1 MNFTASS
8 TAKQRFHGLNF
19 WAVASSPIPVWRQYA
34 TAIVALAIAVG
45 VRAAMGLAF
54 PDRSPTYLIFL
65 APVIAVAFLA
75 GTVPAL
81 FVTGVGLFLLEWL
94 FTDPEA
100 SLEFDS
106 NTWVIAAVFF
116 IEGAAISLVG
126 GRLRRT
132 VAALVSREQA
142 LAASEAR
149 LLAAQHAARIATY
162 EWDPVTGTAVWSENA
177 EAVMA
182 RPPGSFLGTYE
193 DSFRTVVPEDQ
204 PLLAEGA
211 ERLMRDGENE
221 VEFRVLDEAG
231 GIHWIRG
238 TGTVTRS
245 DAGEPGR
252 VVGVIIDITE
262 RKRDSENNQFLADA
276 TADFARSLDY
286 HANVADVARIAVQNF
301 CDLAAVVLVNNGVF
315 PGEVVA
321 HAHRDPDR
329 LELVADIEEALS
341 QSPEAPGVLAQAIR
355 SGQPLFLPSITAS
368 QLREAAVSERHL
380 QALQAMEVSSLICI
394 PLVARERTLGA
405 LIFGQESGRMF
416 DQADFRIAVE
426 LGRRA
431 ALAIE
436 NSLLLEQSFER
447 EGEVSRAN
455 EALQMV
461 ADAGV
466 ALGSTF
472 DLSPSLNALAKLVVP
487 RFADVCSISL
497 QEEGRLRPVALAA
510 ANEELKQSLEA
521 FSAGN
526 RPSSQLVKSA
536 AEVIQ
541 SDRPIFLREIPPDL
555 LAQLSSNSE
564 NLELA
569 KRVEPRSLILMPLS
583 ARGQTLGVMTFMR
596 VGTSATFERDDLSL
610 AGQIARRTAIATDN
624 ARLYNDARRANDAK
638 DEFLGMMSHE
648 LRTPIT
654 VIHGGARVLR
664 GRSENLEPETRE
676 SILGDIERESDRLA
690 RMLENLLAL
699 ARAELDREVILEPVL
714 LQRLLPRLIESIGAG
729 SDRSLTFTSEPGVP
743 AVAAEPGYI
752 EHIVRNLVGNAIKY
766 SPTDSPIEIVV
777 SHHNGGA
784 AIRVLDRGFGV
795 TDEEAT
801 KIFERFYRS
810 DRTSRL
816 AGGAGLGLAVCKRL
830 VETMSGE
837 IWATPREDG
846 GLEVGF
852 SVPAY
857 KEEHAE

>member
-1 MNFTASS
+1 MNFTASP
-8 TAKQRFHGLNF
+8 TAKPRFRDLNF
-19 WAVASSPIPVWRQYA
+19 WTVASSPLPVWRQYA
-34 TAIVALAIAVG
+34 MVVLALVITVG
-45 VRAAMGLAF
+45 IRAALEVVFAE
-54 PDRSPTYLIFL
+54 RTPTYLIFM
-65 APVIAVAFLA
+65 APVIAVSLLA
-75 GTVPAL
+75 GTVPGL
-81 FVTGVGLFLLEWL
+81 LVTGVGLFLLEWL
-94 FTDPEA
+94 FTDPKV
-100 SLEFDS
+100 SLDFDS
-106 NTWVIAAVFF
+106 NTWVIAGVFLV
-116 IEGAAISLVG
+116 EGAAIALVG
-126 GRLRRT
+126 GRLRGT
-132 VAALVSREQA
+132 VAALLSRERA

-149 LLAAQHAARIATY
+149 LLIAQNAARIATY
-162 EWDPVTGTAVWSENA
+162 EWDPATGRSVWSQNA
-177 EAVMA
+177 EGVMGRA
-182 RPPGSFLGTYE
+182 PGTFLGTYE
-193 DSFRTVVPEDQ
+193 DSFRTVVPEDR
-204 PLLAEGA
+204 PLLAEAA
-211 ERLMRDGENE
+211 ENLMRDGDNE
-221 VEFRVLDEAG
+221 VEFRVLDDG
-231 GIHWIRG
+231 GGVRWIRG
-238 TGTVTRS
+238 TGTLTRS
-245 DAGEPGR
+245 EAGEPAR
-252 VVGVIIDITE
+252 VVGVIIDVTE

-286 HANVADVARIAVQNF
+286 RANVSDVSRIAVQNF
-301 CDLAAVVLVNNGVF
+301 CDVAAVVLIHDGVL
-315 PGEVVA
+315 PGEVVS
-321 HAHRDPDR
+321 HAHRDPER
-329 LELVADIEEALS
+329 LQLVADLEQALA
-341 QSPEAPGVLAQAIR
+341 QSPESPGLLARAIR
-355 SGQPLFLPSITAS
+355 SGQPLFLPRVAGS
-368 QLREAAVSERHL
+368 QLRDEAVSEQHL
-380 QALQAMEVSSLICI
+380 HALQAIDISSVICI
-394 PLVARERTLGA
+394 PLVAREQTLGA
-405 LIFGQESGRMF
+405 LIFGQESGRVF
-416 DQADFRIAVE
+416 DQADFRIAIE

-455 EALQMV
+455 EALQLV

-472 DLSPSLNALAKLVVP
+472 ELSAALNSLVNLVVP

-497 QEEGRLRPVALAA
+497 QDDGRLRPVALAA
-510 ANEELKQSLEA
+510 SNDELKQSLES
-521 FSAGN
+521 FYAGN
-526 RPSSQLVKSA
+526 RPSSQLIKSA
-536 AEVIQ
+536 TEVIQ
-541 SDRPIFLREIPPDL
+541 SDRPVFLREVPPEL
-555 LAQLSSNSE
+555 LAQLSSTSE

-596 VGTSATFERDDLSL
+596 VGTSVAFERDDLSL
-610 AGQIARRTAIATDN
+610 AGQIARRTAVATDN

-714 LQRLLPRLIESIGAG
+714 LQSLLPKLIKSVGAG
-729 SDRSLTFTSEPGVP
+729 SDRSLTLKSETGVP
-743 AVAAEPGYI
+743 AVSAEPGYI

-766 SPTDSPIEIVV
+766 SPTDSPIEVVV

-795 TDEEAT
+795 TEEEAT
-801 KIFERFYRS
+801 KIFDRFYRS

-852 SVPAY
+852 SIPAY
-857 KEEHAE
+857 KEEHSE